1 MYIDIDVHHG
11 DGVEEAFYLTDR
23 VMTISFH
30 KFGNFFP
37 GTGCIND
44 VGILKGK
51 NYSINVPLDQ
61 GIDDWSYKQVFDHVI
76 ENSVSKFK
84 PNVIVLQCGAD
95 SLAGDRLG
103 CFNLSEVGH
112 SYCIEKVKSF
122 NIPFIMLG
130 GGGYTIKNVAKIW
143 TLETAIACGV
153 DLKKDLPYN
162 EYYEHFGPDYTL
174 EVPTTNIT
182 NMNTDERLEKILQ
195 QVSETLRGVESAPSV
210 GFTQIPADIVA
221 EDSDEDK
228 IWSKIKGEEI
238 KGGDP
243 DNTKTSGLYID

>member
-1 MYIDIDVHHG
+1 MNEMKNEMQTFISGEDCPLFKGLYEFCQTSAGGSLSAAYKINQKHSDIAINWSGGLHHAKRTEASGFCYVNDIVLSILELLKYNERVMYIDIDVHHG

-84 PNVIVLQCGAD
+84 PN
-95 SLAGDRLG
+95 
-103 CFNLSEVGH
+103 
-112 SYCIEKVKSF
+112 
-122 NIPFIMLG
+122 
-130 GGGYTIKNVAKIW
+130 
-143 TLETAIACGV
+143 
-153 DLKKDLPYN
+153 
-162 EYYEHFGPDYTL
+162 
-174 EVPTTNIT
+174 
-182 NMNTDERLEKILQ
+182 
-195 QVSETLRGVESAPSV
+195 
-210 GFTQIPADIVA
+210 
-221 EDSDEDK
+221 
-228 IWSKIKGEEI
+228 
-238 KGGDP
+238 
-243 DNTKTSGLYID
+243 